1 VRVVAIT
8 ELAGELE
15 DEAAPIASLLG
26 VSAYDVKARLAGAL
40 PKLLLQT
47 ADSALSERVRSALV
61 ARGHGAVELDGAAAV
76 SSAQMVKLRR
86 FTFDVAGVWA
96 NRYESRAS
104 GAEVPEGQANPLAWP
119 EENDRAGDHLA
130 WSDLGVVVV
139 AVVRSEVARTTQELD
154 YPGTSDES
162 SRTLRHDVTKTEH
175 SLTHVAYL
183 FPRRVAAARTP
194 WLLDEATAQ
203 FLSLGARMQPTR
215 RANFFTTI
223 TQLREH
229 APHAIVDDRF
239 VTSPRTASV
248 VLHVRGTDATPKVAA
263 GASVDLVVHV
273 LAEWLMRDRSGPYR

>member
-47 ADSALSERVRSALV
+47 ADGALSERVRSALV

-86 FTFDVAGVWA
+86 FTFDAGGVWA
-96 NRYESRAS
+96 
-104 GAEVPEGQANPLAWP
+104 
-119 EENDRAGDHLA
+119 NDRAGDHLA

-183 FPRRVAAARTP
+183 FPRRGAAARTP

-273 LAEWLMRDRSGPYR
+273 LAEWLMRDGSGPYR